1 MISNTLNNNEYDM
14 YYKWYID
21 NATSIDIIE
30 GLEQNLD
37 SVVLFYSGL
46 AQDKH
51 NYAYA
56 EGKWTPKDVLL
67 HIIDTERV
75 FAYRALR
82 IAREDKTPLAGYE
95 QDDYA
100 ITANASKRSLVN
112 IIDEYKAVRQA
123 SIALYRSFDS
133 AALEQVGGANGCPI
147 SVRAIGYILTGHEN
161 HHTQIVKDRY
171 L

>member
-14 YYKWYID
+14 YYKRYID
-21 NATSIDIIE
+21 NAASIDVIE

-133 AALEQVGGANGCPI
+133 AALEQVGEASGCPI